1 MTVCSLVGFCYYQDM
16 DRSLQ
21 FCVDFFQFQLRSLLL
36 QEPQTFDDLHRL
48 VNQLLDLQEE
58 FNRVLDIA
66 EDYSNN
72 NLQDS

>member
-1 MTVCSLVGFCYYQDM
+1 MQQM
-16 DRSLQ
+16 KK
-21 FCVDFFQFQLRSLLL
+21 LRD
-36 QEPQTFDDLHRL
+36 QTFDDLHRL

>member
-1 MTVCSLVGFCYYQDM
+1 M
-16 DRSLQ
+16 DRSLE
-21 FCVDFFQFQLRSLLL
+21 FCVDFFQFQLRNLLL
-36 QEPQTFDDLHRL
+36 QEPQTFEDLHRL

-72 NLQDS
+72 NL

>member
-1 MTVCSLVGFCYYQDM
+1 M
-16 DRSLQ
+16 DRALEV
-21 FCVDFFQFQLRSLLL
+21 CVDFFQFQLRNLLL
-36 QEPQTFDDLHRL
+36 QEPQTFEDLHRL

-72 NLQDS
+72 NL

>member
-1 MTVCSLVGFCYYQDM
+1 M
-16 DRSLQ
+16 DRALE
-21 FCVDFFQFQLRSLLL
+21 FCVDFFQFQLRNLLL
-36 QEPQTFDDLHRL
+36 QEPQTFEDLHRL

-72 NLQDS
+72 NL